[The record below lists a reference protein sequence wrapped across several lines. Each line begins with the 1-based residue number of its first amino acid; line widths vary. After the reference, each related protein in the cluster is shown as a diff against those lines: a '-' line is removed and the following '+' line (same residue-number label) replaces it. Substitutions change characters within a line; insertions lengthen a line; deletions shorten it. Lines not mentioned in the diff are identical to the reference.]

1 MHNKL
6 LKLVTLIFFM
16 STIVNITVAQ
26 NNTDVKTIKV
36 KKELEFVKAAFD
48 ETEYKV
54 IAFDKYG
61 NPHQNVIKSFTIFY
75 KENNTAYENKIMGNV
90 FTETVIKF
98 FTKKRKTAT
107 KICLTKILAENSEG
121 HLEALPDLCD
131 IVLFPDCKKV
141 KH

>member
-1 MHNKL
+1 MIKSGALFFIL
-6 LKLVTLIFFM
+6 LFVINT
-16 STIVNITVAQ
+16 SVAQ

-48 ETEYKV
+48 DTEYKV

-75 KENNTAYENKIMGNV
+75 KENNTAYENNMMGNV

-121 HLEALPDLCD
+121 HLEELPDLCD
-131 IVLFPDCKKV
+131 IVIFPDCKKV

>member
-1 MHNKL
+1 MIKSGTLFFIL
-6 LKLVTLIFFM
+6 LFVINT
-16 STIVNITVAQ
+16 SVAQ

-48 ETEYKV
+48 DTEYKV

-121 HLEALPDLCD
+121 HLEELPDLCD
-131 IVLFPDCKKV
+131 IVIFPDCKKV

>member
-1 MHNKL
+1 M
-6 LKLVTLIFFM
+6 LKLVTLIFFI
-16 STIVNITVAQ
+16 SIVVNTTVAQ
-26 NNTDVKTIKV
+26 NNTEVKTIKV

-75 KENNTAYENKIMGNV
+75 KENSSAYENKIMGNV
-90 FTETVIKF
+90 FTESIINF

-121 HLEALPDLCD
+121 HLEELPDLCG

-141 KH
+141 NH